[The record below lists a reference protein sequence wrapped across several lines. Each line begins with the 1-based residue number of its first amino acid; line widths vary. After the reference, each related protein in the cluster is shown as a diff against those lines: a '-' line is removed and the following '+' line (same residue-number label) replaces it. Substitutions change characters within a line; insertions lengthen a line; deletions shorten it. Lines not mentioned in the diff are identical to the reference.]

1 MSKGQ
6 PGGSCSHCPNHLG
19 PGLRRIAPK
28 QTGRIERE
36 FPVDLGGEYR
46 TEGEMVGAGRRDTAT
61 ADGLRGRTVD
71 LQVGDITAAK
81 RATTVQLAGA
91 KAEGTFPGGPD
102 KIYRDEI
109 IKIIAGTRS
118 HQREGS
124 QAHAGE
130 RTTEGPGLTGLTQ
143 HQVPDSIA
151 QPRLVEP
158 ESIIQG
164 GVHPTTQSHHRRERV
179 PLQPLP
185 ALTPPHPRPPRT
197 GQLLRQPP
205 TAKDPPRLTT
215 TTHQTLPEP
224 TTSRTKL
231 RVNISSLH

>member
-36 FPVDLGGEYR
+36 FPVDLGGEYRTEGEMVGAVAVSLLPAPTISPPVDLGGEYR

-164 GVHPTTQSHHRRERV
+164 GVHPTT
-179 PLQPLP
+179 
-185 ALTPPHPRPPRT
+185 
-197 GQLLRQPP
+197 
-205 TAKDPPRLTT
+205 
-215 TTHQTLPEP
+215 
-224 TTSRTKL
+224 
-231 RVNISSLH
+231 